1 MNGQILHQYSDYMA
15 VVEIGGGYDIPSR
28 VEKSKLLKLL
38 DELPDGEIYVSTVP
52 HQAGKCIIVKPCNL
66 TEPSWWLLCP
76 KEEVKA

>member
-38 DELPDGEIYVSTVP
+38 DELPDGEIYVSMVP
-52 HQAGKCIIVKPCNL
+52 HCAGKCVIVKPCNL
-66 TEPSWWLLCP
+66 TKPEWWLLCP
-76 KEEVKA
+76 KEEVTS